1 MKKLAI
7 IGSGDLGQQI
17 AYHAIH
23 DQQFEVVGFFD
34 DFKIKGTLVD
44 QVPVL
49 GGMNDVSSRFE
60 EGLFE
65 VLLLGIG
72 YKHMAKRAEVFDQF
86 RNKIPFARLI
96 HSSSLVD
103 ASCTLGEGTVVYP
116 GCLLDQKV
124 VIHENVLINVGCC
137 IAHHSE
143 IGAHSFL
150 SPRVAIAGFVTIEER
165 CIIGINATLID
176 NLKIAAQTQ
185 IGAGA
190 VVIKSIEKHGLYVG
204 NPIKFIR

>member
-1 MKKLAI
+1 MKQLAI

-17 AYHAIH
+17 AYHAVQ
-23 DQQFEVVGFFD
+23 DKQFEVAGYFD
-34 DFKIKGTLVD
+34 DFRVRGELVS

-49 GGMNDVSSRFE
+49 GGINEVIKLFE

-72 YKHMAKRAEVFDQF
+72 YKHMTKRAEVFDQF
-86 RNKIPFARLI
+86 KNQIPFARLI
-96 HSSSLVD
+96 HSSSIVD
-103 ASCTLGEGTVVYP
+103 VSCTIGAGTVIYP
-116 GCLLDQKV
+116 GCILDQQV
-124 VIHENVLINVGCC
+124 VIQENVMINVGCC

-143 IGAHSFL
+143 IGKHTFL
-150 SPRVAIAGFVTIEER
+150 SPRVAIAGFATIGDR
-165 CIIGINATLID
+165 CIIGINATVID

-190 VVIKSIEKHGLYVG
+190 VVIKSIEKYGLYVG

>member
-17 AYHAIH
+17 AYHAIQ
-23 DQQFEVVGFFD
+23 DKQFEVVGFFD
-34 DFKIKGTLVD
+34 DFKVKGELVE

-49 GGMNDVSSRFE
+49 GGINEVFYLFE
-60 EGLFE
+60 KGFFE
-65 VLLLGIG
+65 VLLLGVG
-72 YKHMAKRAEVFDQF
+72 YKHMVKRAQVFDQF
-86 RNKIPFARLI
+86 KNKIPFARLI
-96 HSSSLVD
+96 HSSSIVD
-103 ASCTLGEGTVVYP
+103 ASCTIGEGTVVYP

-124 VIHENVLINVGCC
+124 VIHENVMINVGCC

-143 IGAHSFL
+143 IGKHSFL
-150 SPRVAIAGFVTIEER
+150 SPRVAIAGFVTIENR
-165 CIIGINATLID
+165 CIIGINATIID

-190 VVIKSIEKHGLYVG
+190 VVIKSIEKYGLYVG